1 MSMMSIR
8 AATPRDREAI
18 RLVAEH
24 A

>member
-18 RLVAEH
+18 RLVEE
-24 A
+24 